1 MTGSCVQHYITPGA
15 RLTVSLCDQDPLET
29 VRQTCE
35 GTEHC
40 VHTRHKLEAC
50 EARVS
55 SRPNTAEDCTEEL
68 FDFLHARDHCVSA
81 LRVNLCKIF
90 NCTCIELYKTCPA
103 LHRSEGSDV

>member
-1 MTGSCVQHYITPGA
+1 MVHEREMIIHGDPEDDAPAEEEEPEEEEEEEELV
-15 RLTVSLCDQDPLET
+15 DPLET

-68 FDFLHARDHCVSA
+68 FDFLHAQDHCVTQKLFS
-81 LRVNLCKIF
+81 LLK
-90 NCTCIELYKTCPA
+90 
-103 LHRSEGSDV
+103 

>member
-1 MTGSCVQHYITPGA
+1 MVHERELIIHGDPEDDAPAVEEEPEEEEEEEE
-15 RLTVSLCDQDPLET
+15 LVDPLET

-68 FDFLHARDHCVSA
+68 FDFLHARDHCVAQKLFS
-81 LRVNLCKIF
+81 LLK
-90 NCTCIELYKTCPA
+90 
-103 LHRSEGSDV
+103 